1 MLIKYNSCIYCNSK
15 QLELQKKQGFE
26 ENFYTKAIYTDLN
39 LSKRIQKKIKIYKC
53 KKCNIVQH
61 NPWFNQSFSR
71 KIYSNIYGQ
80 HNRGWENLL
89 GFISKGTKPDHGIL
103 FDILIK
109 NIKINSY
116 AEYNSP
122 FMGLMFNFFYKEIKK
137 QKKFNKNFYD
147 LIFRY
152 LKSRQVAGYSKNLK
166 KKLTNNAGKIKK
178 KILFLKKRNLKN
190 KKIDKYIFLDNSP
203 MVWSIND
210 NYKSVNSKSY
220 ASELMDLDILN
231 LDKTNK
237 NIKIDLFGIFHTLD
251 HSFEPSKVLNFAL
264 DISKYVIVYC
274 HINPLINKQHL
285 FSLTREFLKYLN
297 TKKIFTVDL
306 TSKIKKNFKSQEMYF
321 LCSKK
326 KIMNF

>member
-178 KILFLKKRNLKN
+178 KILFLKKKNLKN
-190 KKIDKYIFLDNSP
+190 NEIADYVSNLKQLKNIHLK
-203 MVWSIND
+203 SIC
-210 NYKSVNSKSY
+210 YWY
-220 ASELMDLDILN
+220 AAISAKN
-231 LDKTNK
+231 NK
-237 NIKIDLFGIFHTLD
+237 NIELKD
-251 HSFEPSKVLNFAL
+251 NF
-264 DISKYVIVYC
+264 ISKSQD
-274 HINPLINKQHL
+274 L
-285 FSLTREFLKYLN
+285 LTSSSEKISDWFQREAFLKNIVLHNEIINFYDN
-297 TKKIFTVDL
+297 EVDDL
-306 TSKIKKNFKSQEMYF
+306 SDLELDLKENVSVNANKNASNKTLYYKFCTNCGYNNSKQYKFCIECGNNLEVK
-321 LCSKK
+321 
-326 KIMNF
+326 